1 MTALLQSDSRRARV
15 NALSLGLHA
24 VTQAAKYYD
33 GSSHYSH
40 SPVAA
45 RHGAS
50 EVDNHPGDGA
60 HGDTMTTQTH
70 FTLVVWLLLLWDY
83 CDDLLTDAILCDFGH
98 RETIAALD
106 DIEHELEQ
114 LGIDNARAAVD
125 ALQAMM

>member
-1 MTALLQSDSRRARV
+1 
-15 NALSLGLHA
+15 
-24 VTQAAKYYD
+24 
-33 GSSHYSH
+33 
-40 SPVAA
+40 
-45 RHGAS
+45 
-50 EVDNHPGDGA
+50 
-60 HGDTMTTQTH
+60 
-70 FTLVVWLLLLWDY
+70 LLWDY

>member
-1 MTALLQSDSRRARV
+1 
-15 NALSLGLHA
+15 
-24 VTQAAKYYD
+24 
-33 GSSHYSH
+33 
-40 SPVAA
+40 
-45 RHGAS
+45 
-50 EVDNHPGDGA
+50 
-60 HGDTMTTQTH
+60 MTTQTH

-114 LGIDNARAAVD
+114 LGIDNARTAVD